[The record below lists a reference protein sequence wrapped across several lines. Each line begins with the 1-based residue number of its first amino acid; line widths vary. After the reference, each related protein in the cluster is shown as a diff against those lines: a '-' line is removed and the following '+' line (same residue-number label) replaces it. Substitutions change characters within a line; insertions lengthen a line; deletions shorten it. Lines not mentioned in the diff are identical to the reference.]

1 MSSFGQYNFDAQQFI
16 KPPLAYG
23 PFTRWWWPGN
33 DVSARELIREVNLFA
48 QNRFAGVEIQPL
60 TVGINPVGKRINIV
74 NTWDTPS
81 FYENVSAVMKAALK
95 TGLTVDMN
103 GGSGWPMGGSFLKQ
117 TESLLTLDV
126 ADTVVNGGMQL
137 DMPVPVIK
145 SDYSKILRSGRIIY
159 NKTDLSLAKLQT
171 ITAARIVKQENGK
184 TQLDSASIQVLDAYL
199 QLGKLVWT
207 VPKGSKWKIMSFY
220 ALPDGEKPTYIATG
234 ATSWVTDHLDSN
246 AVKKSYQ
253 YLFGTRTGLNKY
265 YGKPFRAIFNDSK
278 EFIASRHFSKDFLDY
293 FKQHRKYDIR
303 PWLAVNAI
311 TGYNNAYSFGRD
323 TIPVN
328 VFSDEDW
335 RLRYDFNLTI
345 SDLYKKHFLNSSRN
359 WMEQRGLQHRTQEY
373 GIRVDIIGASG
384 LASIPEA
391 EQLSFGG
398 SEGFVKLVTSGAH
411 LYNKPVISQET
422 LVFSGGAGM
431 TTPEKIK
438 AYANK
443 SFAAGINQLVYHGSS
458 YKYQTGEYGIE
469 GWSTWST
476 PFRTFNYGSDMNES
490 NNYWKYIGEINT
502 FIARSQYALR
512 AGKPVA
518 DVLVY
523 FPFIDFEPAQ
533 MFKNPEETL
542 LSGSFNYTKTTEKSA
557 LSISET
563 TNLTFIQQWFK
574 EVWPLLNRLEAMGIT
589 WDYVNDESL
598 LKADVVKNL
607 IQIRGNQY
615 KALIVPYAPYMPL
628 ESAKQ
633 TDILSA
639 KGAQLLVLG
648 NSPVRQPGFSAYQ
661 QNDLKVKNYFENILK
676 KTNADQITDLK
687 EFDVWSVNL
696 SRPIRFNQ
704 SYDFM
709 RQLQR
714 EMVDGSRL
722 HFLWNRTGTPET
734 IALTLDKKYGSSYWL
749 DPENGRIVK
758 NESHQVAFKL
768 QPYSSIILYATV
780 KSAIPAKLLSK
791 RVSVTTATEQ
801 VTEIKNWNIKA
812 GSQLLQNRALFDWR
826 SNDGFKYLS
835 AVGTYIASFSINP
848 QKNKLYT
855 LALGNVYFSAE
866 VYINEK
872 FVGKRIWPPYTL
884 DVSGF
889 IKQGTNTIKV
899 LVTPSDRNFFV
910 GQGAKGDPKYSQYKN
925 LEKTL
930 LPAGLLGPVVISES
944 TLPSQS
950 N

>member
-1 MSSFGQYNFDAQQFI
+1 
-16 KPPLAYG
+16 
-23 PFTRWWWPGN
+23 
-33 DVSARELIREVNLFA
+33 
-48 QNRFAGVEIQPL
+48 
-60 TVGINPVGKRINIV
+60 
-74 NTWDTPS
+74 
-81 FYENVSAVMKAALK
+81 
-95 TGLTVDMN
+95 
-103 GGSGWPMGGSFLKQ
+103 
-117 TESLLTLDV
+117 
-126 ADTVVNGGMQL
+126 
-137 DMPVPVIK
+137 
-145 SDYSKILRSGRIIY
+145 
-159 NKTDLSLAKLQT
+159 
-171 ITAARIVKQENGK
+171 
-184 TQLDSASIQVLDAYL
+184 
-199 QLGKLVWT
+199 
-207 VPKGSKWKIMSFY
+207 
-220 ALPDGEKPTYIATG
+220 
-234 ATSWVTDHLDSN
+234 
-246 AVKKSYQ
+246 
-253 YLFGTRTGLNKY
+253 
-265 YGKPFRAIFNDSK
+265 
-278 EFIASRHFSKDFLDY
+278 
-293 FKQHRKYDIR
+293 
-303 PWLAVNAI
+303 
-311 TGYNNAYSFGRD
+311 
-323 TIPVN
+323 
-328 VFSDEDW
+328 
-335 RLRYDFNLTI
+335 
-345 SDLYKKHFLNSSRN
+345 
-359 WMEQRGLQHRTQEY
+359 
-373 GIRVDIIGASG
+373 
-384 LASIPEA
+384 
-391 EQLSFGG
+391 
-398 SEGFVKLVTSGAH
+398 
-411 LYNKPVISQET
+411 
-422 LVFSGGAGM
+422 
-431 TTPEKIK
+431 
-438 AYANK
+438 
-443 SFAAGINQLVYHGSS
+443 
-458 YKYQTGEYGIE
+458 
-469 GWSTWST
+469 
-476 PFRTFNYGSDMNES
+476 
-490 NNYWKYIGEINT
+490 
-502 FIARSQYALR
+502 
-512 AGKPVA
+512 
-518 DVLVY
+518 
-523 FPFIDFEPAQ
+523 
-533 MFKNPEETL
+533 
-542 LSGSFNYTKTTEKSA
+542 
-557 LSISET
+557 
-563 TNLTFIQQWFK
+563 
-574 EVWPLLNRLEAMGIT
+574 
-589 WDYVNDESL
+589 L

-791 RVSVTTATEQ
+791 RVNVTTATEQ

-848 QKNKLYT
+848 QKNKMYT